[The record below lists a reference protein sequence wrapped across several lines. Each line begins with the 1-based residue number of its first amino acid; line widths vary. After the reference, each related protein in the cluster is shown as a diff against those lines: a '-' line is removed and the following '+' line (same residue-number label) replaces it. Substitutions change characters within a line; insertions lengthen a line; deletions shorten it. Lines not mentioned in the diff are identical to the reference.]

1 MKLIAIVLALAAL
14 TAQAA
19 EVKSFPNDD
28 VCFKE
33 EIKSSQRLVYT
44 EATSLSGEYRVWSTV
59 IYKGKAMSFA
69 CSSDTPTVLIESVKE
84 YTDRVNREKKEFQSK
99 K

>member
-33 EIKSSQRLVYT
+33 EIKSSHRLVYT

-84 YTDRVNREKKEFQSK
+84 YTDRVNKERKEFQSK

>member
-33 EIKSSQRLVYT
+33 EIKSSHRLIKT
-44 EATSLSGEYRVWSTV
+44 TATSPSGEYWEWSAV
-59 IYKGKAMSFA
+59 VHKGKVMTFD
-69 CSSDTPTVLIESVKE
+69 CFVDNPTVLIESKKE
-84 YTDRVNREKKEFQSK
+84 HAERVAREKKEFQSK